1 MVELCNNLNRYAGLP
16 LDTCAIDKEYAA
28 DLNLQCF
35 QTGYI

>member
-1 MVELCNNLNRYAGLP
+1 MVELCNNLNRNPGLT
-16 LDTCAIDKEYAA
+16 LDKCVIDKEYAA